1 MCDTWNA
8 WLNLI
13 GLKMVN
19 TVYIFQ
25 FKILLN
31 LYETFNK
38 FVFLQVLSWDSSLH
52 HTGGPLAA
60 ASGTVL

>member
-25 FKILLN
+25 LKIRLN
-31 LYETFNK
+31 IYETFNK
-38 FVFLQVLSWDSSLH
+38 FVFLHLH
-52 HTGGPLAA
+52 
-60 ASGTVL
+60 

>member
-19 TVYIFQ
+19 TVYILQ
-25 FKILLN
+25 LKTLLN
-31 LYETFNK
+31 LNKTFNK
-38 FVFLQVLSWDSSLH
+38 FVFLQQKLRDLLEKQKRQSDKFRKKVKR
-52 HTGGPLAA
+52 
-60 ASGTVL
+60 